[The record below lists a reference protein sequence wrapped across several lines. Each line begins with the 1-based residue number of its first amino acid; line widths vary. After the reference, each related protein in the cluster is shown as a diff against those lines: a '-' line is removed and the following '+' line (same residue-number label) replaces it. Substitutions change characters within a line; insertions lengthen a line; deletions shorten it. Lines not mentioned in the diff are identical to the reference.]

1 MERSRGKLVV
11 AILGVTILLSMG
23 FFIQTSA
30 FAIDWG
36 CISGDCTT
44 DPSCI
49 DGCRSPVEFKL
60 KGLEA
65 FIGVNFGSV
74 RCGTTFIGR
83 VFQYNNIAEQYVDVG
98 YWKSVICFTDYV
110 NIEVCGETHDVFGF
124 NLEVFFDAGDYAG
137 KRLVLRLK
145 APVEGAVNWDFKA
158 PVCGPAI
165 QDPAC
170 ACPDNPDKIH
180 DWDCYAGLNGDG
192 PIAAISP
199 LELKKSWGSSLNI
212 KCGEI
217 EGWLCHNWAFIP
229 RVGGILRI
237 CPNR

>member
-1 MERSRGKLVV
+1 MERSRGKSGSF
-11 AILGVTILLSMG
+11 ILSITILFSLG
-23 FFIQTSA
+23 FFIQPPA
-30 FAIDWG
+30 FAFNWD
-36 CISGDCTT
+36 CINGDCTP

-49 DGCRSPVEFKL
+49 ESCTSDPVEFKL
-60 KGLEA
+60 KGLEV

-74 RCGTTFIGR
+74 RCGTTFLGR
-83 VFQYNNIAEQYVDVG
+83 VSQCDPTLGCIDVG
-98 YWKSVICFTDYV
+98 YWKSVICFTDFI
-110 NIEVCGETHDVFGF
+110 NIEECGETHDVFGF

-145 APVEGAVNWDFKA
+145 APVEGAVKWDFKA
-158 PVCGPAI
+158 PVCGPAL
-165 QDPAC
+165 QDPGC
-170 ACPDNPDKIH
+170 ACPDNPDDIE
-180 DWDCYAGLNGDG
+180 DWDCDNLSGYG
-192 PIAAISP
+192 PIASISP